1 MQKSLVSNIFYKILL
16 NTFNIILPILV
27 GPYAYRTLGATS
39 IGTVS
44 SAETIFNYF
53 FIFAVF
59 GVYQYG
65 LREISLVKNDK
76 KKVSQLFT
84 SLYVINFTTSIL
96 ALVTFVLFSYLGYG
110 DKNLFPVLLIFGFNF
125 ISNLFYV
132 EWFNEAHENYDFITK
147 KTVIVRLTYVVLL
160 FALIHGVDD
169 YKKFAGLLALST
181 FLNHIISF
189 VYVKRQV
196 KFDFSNLTIVPHLKP
211 LVLVVIFSNAN
222 MLYTQLDRLFLLENK
237 GEATVAFYVMPF
249 QIMTIINTL
258 MLSVVQVTIP
268 RLSYLSGN
276 STEGEYES
284 LLNKISKVY
293 FITLFPAAIGLM
305 LIAHGAVIIYG
316 GKQYAGAG
324 DTLMV
329 FAFYMISVGI
339 ESILSNQIIYVKKKE
354 SILVR
359 FLFIC
364 GFTNLVL
371 NFALVFFHVLT
382 PTTAIIT
389 TTIANCTLI
398 VLEYIYIKKKLK
410 VNYTLFDMQKLKY
423 LFYSLTFLPI
433 AFLVNTIIS
442 GQILQ
447 VIVTMLACG
456 LAYALILF
464 IAKDEILF
472 MLLDKIKARFKRA

>member
-27 GPYAYRTLGATS
+27 GPYAYRMLGADS
-39 IGTVS
+39 MGTVNFS
-44 SAETIFNYF
+44 ETIFNYF

-65 LREISLVKNDK
+65 LREISLIKNDK

-96 ALVTFVLFSYLGYG
+96 ALLAFLLFSYFGYG
-110 DKNLFPVLLIFGFNF
+110 NKDLFPVLLIFGFNF

-132 EWFNEAHENYDFITK
+132 EWFNEAYENYDFITK
-147 KTVIVRLTYVVLL
+147 KTVVIRLIYVVLL
-160 FALIHGVDD
+160 FTFIHGVDD
-169 YKKFAGLLALST
+169 YKQFAGLLVLST
-181 FLNHIISF
+181 FLNHSISF
-189 VYVKRQV
+189 IYVKRRV

-211 LVLVVIFSNAN
+211 LFLVVIFSNAN
-222 MLYTQLDRLFLLENK
+222 LLYTQLDRFVL
-237 GEATVAFYVMPF
+237 GEYAGKAEVAFYVMAF

-276 STEGEYES
+276 STEEYES

-305 LIAHGAVIIYG
+305 LIAHGAVVIYG
-316 GKQYAGAG
+316 GKEYAGAG
-324 DTLMV
+324 NTLIV

-364 GFTNLVL
+364 GFINLVS
-371 NFALVFFHVLT
+371 NIALIYFHVLT
-382 PTTAIIT
+382 PVTAIFT
-389 TTIANCTLI
+389 TTIANCLLI
-398 VLEYIYIKKKLK
+398 IFEYIYVKKKLK
-410 VNYTLFDMQKLKY
+410 VNYTLFDIQKLKY
-423 LFYSLTFLPI
+423 MFYSLTFLPI
-433 AFLVNTIIS
+433 AFLVNTVIS

-447 VIVTMLACG
+447 VIITILGCG
-456 LAYALILF
+456 FTYVLILF

-472 MLLDKIKARFKRA
+472 MLLNKIKMRFKRA

>member
-27 GPYAYRTLGATS
+27 GPYAYRTLGVDS
-39 IGTVS
+39 MGTVNFS
-44 SAETIFNYF
+44 ETIFNYF

-84 SLYVINFTTSIL
+84 NLYVINFTTSIL
-96 ALVTFVLFSYLGYG
+96 ALTAFLLFSYIGYG
-110 DKNLFPVLLIFGFNF
+110 NQDLFPVLLIFGFNF

-147 KTVIVRLTYVVLL
+147 KTVVVRLIYVVLL
-160 FALIHGVDD
+160 FIFIHGADD
-169 YKKFAGLLALST
+169 YKQFAGLLVLST
-181 FLNHIISF
+181 FLNHTISF
-189 VYVKRQV
+189 IYVKRQV
-196 KFDFSNLTIVPHLKP
+196 KFDFSNLTIIPHLKP
-211 LVLVVIFSNAN
+211 LFLVVIFSNAN
-222 MLYTQLDRLFLLENK
+222 ILYTQLDRFVL
-237 GEATVAFYVMPF
+237 GEYAGKAEVAFYVMAF

-276 STEGEYES
+276 ATEEAYES

-305 LIAHGAVIIYG
+305 LIAHEAVVIYG
-316 GKQYAGAG
+316 GKEYAGAG
-324 DTLMV
+324 NTLII

-364 GFTNLVL
+364 GFINLAS
-371 NFALVFFHVLT
+371 NIALIYFHVLT
-382 PTTAIIT
+382 PATAIFT
-389 TTIANCTLI
+389 TTIANCLLI
-398 VLEYIYIKKKLK
+398 TLEYIYVKKKLK
-410 VNYTLFDMQKLKY
+410 VNYTLFDIQKLKY
-423 LFYSLTFLPI
+423 MFYSLTFLPI
-433 AFLVNTIIS
+433 AFLVDTVIS
-442 GQILQ
+442 EQILQ
-447 VIVTMLACG
+447 VIITILGCA

-464 IAKDEILF
+464 IVKDEILY
-472 MLLDKIKARFKRA
+472 MLLNKMKTRFKRA

>member
-27 GPYAYRTLGATS
+27 GPYAYRMLGADS
-39 IGTVS
+39 MGTVNF
-44 SAETIFNYF
+44 AETIFNYF

-96 ALVTFVLFSYLGYG
+96 ALIAFSLFSYIGYG
-110 DKNLFPVLLIFGFNF
+110 NQDLFPVLLIFGFNF
-125 ISNLFYV
+125 IANLFYV

-147 KTVIVRLTYVVLL
+147 KTVVVRLIYVVLL
-160 FALIHGVDD
+160 FAFIHGADD
-169 YKKFAGLLALST
+169 YKQFAGLLVLST
-181 FLNHIISF
+181 FLNHTISF
-189 VYVKRQV
+189 IYVKRQV

-211 LVLVVIFSNAN
+211 LFLVVIFSNAN
-222 MLYTQLDRLFLLENK
+222 ILYTQLDRLVL
-237 GEATVAFYVMPF
+237 GEYAGKAEVAFYVMAF

-276 STEGEYES
+276 ATEGEYES

-293 FITLFPAAIGLM
+293 FITLFPAAVGLM
-305 LIAHGAVIIYG
+305 LIAHGAVVIYG
-316 GKQYAGAG
+316 GKEFAEAGN
-324 DTLMV
+324 TLIV

-339 ESILSNQIIYVKKKE
+339 ESILSNQIIYVKRKE

-364 GFTNLVL
+364 GFINLASNIGL
-371 NFALVFFHVLT
+371 IYFHILT
-382 PTTAIIT
+382 PTTAIFT
-389 TTIANCTLI
+389 TTIANCLLI
-398 VLEYIYIKKKLK
+398 ILEYIYVKKKLK

-433 AFLVNTIIS
+433 AFLVNMVIP

-456 LAYALILF
+456 FAYALILF

-472 MLLDKIKARFKRA
+472 LLLDKIKTRFKRA

>member
-1 MQKSLVSNIFYKILL
+1 
-16 NTFNIILPILV
+16 
-27 GPYAYRTLGATS
+27 
-39 IGTVS
+39 
-44 SAETIFNYF
+44 
-53 FIFAVF
+53 
-59 GVYQYG
+59 
-65 LREISLVKNDK
+65 
-76 KKVSQLFT
+76 
-84 SLYVINFTTSIL
+84 
-96 ALVTFVLFSYLGYG
+96 
-110 DKNLFPVLLIFGFNF
+110 
-125 ISNLFYV
+125 
-132 EWFNEAHENYDFITK
+132 
-147 KTVIVRLTYVVLL
+147 
-160 FALIHGVDD
+160 
-169 YKKFAGLLALST
+169 
-181 FLNHIISF
+181 
-189 VYVKRQV
+189 
-196 KFDFSNLTIVPHLKP
+196 
-211 LVLVVIFSNAN
+211 
-222 MLYTQLDRLFLLENK
+222 
-237 GEATVAFYVMPF
+237 
-249 QIMTIINTL
+249 
-258 MLSVVQVTIP
+258 
-268 RLSYLSGN
+268 
-276 STEGEYES
+276 
-284 LLNKISKVY
+284 
-293 FITLFPAAIGLM
+293 M

-316 GKQYAGAG
+316 GRQFAGAG

-364 GFTNLVL
+364 GFINLVL
-371 NFALVFFHVLT
+371 NFALVFFRVLT

-389 TTIANCTLI
+389 TTIANCALI